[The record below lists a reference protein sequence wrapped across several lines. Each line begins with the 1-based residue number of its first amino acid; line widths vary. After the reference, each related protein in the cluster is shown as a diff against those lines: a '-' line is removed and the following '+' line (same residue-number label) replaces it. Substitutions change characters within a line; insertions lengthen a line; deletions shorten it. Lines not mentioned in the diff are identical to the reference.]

1 MLQLTVLFPQNINK
15 STNFI
20 TVKTNKNHNTY
31 SQKLAIIFFFKHYN
45 TVLDKA
51 YNEVLHKVCG
61 FYSNLVMPYT
71 TYVYAGQWLVIT
83 RNTCVICQSNRSY
96 CIIKYCSCWF

>member
-1 MLQLTVLFPQNINK
+1 MFQLTVLFPQNINK

-20 TVKTNKNHNTY
+20 TVKTKKK
-31 SQKLAIIFFFKHYN
+31 SQNLQSKACYNSFFKHYN

-83 RNTCVICQSNRSY
+83 RNTCVICQSN
-96 CIIKYCSCWF
+96 